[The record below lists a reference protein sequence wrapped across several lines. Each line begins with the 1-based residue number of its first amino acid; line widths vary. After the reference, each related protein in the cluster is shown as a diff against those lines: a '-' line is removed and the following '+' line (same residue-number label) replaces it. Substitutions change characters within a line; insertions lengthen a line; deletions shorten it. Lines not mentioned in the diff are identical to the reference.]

1 MVRPSAEALHGFALL
16 RLVLAMAV
24 SLFGRDPQR
33 GTAWLQYE
41 SWSSKLGIPPLFR
54 GNLHIV
60 SYSNMI
66 SWYIM
71 ISCKPCKACVLN
83 WNAYVWHIKKKLKY
97 TYIKKKHKY
106 ARSHTWCIIYDHVL
120 HLDTCQTPF
129 FPWWALS
136 WSGDTRKL
144 WVVPQGGAPKVC
156 CWMLL
161 VFLPQL
167 LW

>member
-41 SWSSKLGIPPLFR
+41 SSWSSKLGIPPLFR

-97 TYIKKKHKY
+97 TYIKKKNINMRGHTHVMYHIWSCIAFGYVSNSFFSLVSLELIWRYKE
-106 ARSHTWCIIYDHVL
+106 AMGRSTGWC
-120 HLDTCQTPF
+120 T
-129 FPWWALS
+129 
-136 WSGDTRKL
+136 
-144 WVVPQGGAPKVC
+144 
-156 CWMLL
+156 
-161 VFLPQL
+161 
-167 LW
+167 